1 MAAAKVVD
9 GKHAAVRADAAV
21 RVGKLDLQVV
31 DGLAVKQGGYTVN
44 TCAVAGEK
52 SGAVGTHDTCN
63 IRTDDV
69 SAGEQLKSTER
80 CIGHEG
86 TTLNNAVLAN
96 LAEVAELDDLEQGVL
111 DDGVRKTGSNVAD
124 GCAFLLRLL
133 NAGVHEDGTARA
145 QVNRECCLGCG
156 GCKLADVHLHGVGK
170 GCNKGTAAC
179 RASLVQH
186 DVLND
191 AVFDLQTLHVLA
203 ANIKNEINVWD
214 KCLSATQV
222 SNSLNLARVCAESL
236 NQDALAITGG
246 CDVANNAVGR
256 HLVVDGVH
264 NFASGT
270 QNVAVVI
277 VVPGVKKLALLANN
291 SSLHSGRTCVD
302 ANEHASVVV
311 GQLAFGDYLLV
322 VAGLEVIK
330 VLLSGKEW
338 VKTSNLGALD
348 VLEVVQCVHDL
359 RKGDWSVRLAR
370 QSSARCN
377 KEVGVLWQDDVLV
390 VQVKRDVEATA
401 QLREVLQRAAEKR
414 DVAADRVTTGQAR
427 DGLVCNSLEDG
438 SGDVGRSGTLV
449 EQRLNVGLSKNAAAR
464 CNWVDLLDI
473 FCQLVEAGCVGLE
486 KRRHLVDERTGTTC
500 AGTIHAL
507 LNTVVKVDDLCVLA
521 AQLNSNV
528 GLRDQRLNGA
538 LGSDNLLDKLQVKPL
553 RQEHSA
559 GTGDCGV
566 HRCLAN
572 VLLSFDEQG
581 ARGCA
586 NVGVVTL
593 VVCVNQRA
601 VLVDDGQLYGCGTNV
616 DAQHKVGLRQVKWD
630 VWCKLGTIL
639 YQLKLWTN
647 HCFPL
652 REQELQA
659 QIVEHLA

>member
-1 MAAAKVVD
+1 M
-9 GKHAAVRADAAV
+9 
-21 RVGKLDLQVV
+21 
-31 DGLAVKQGGYTVN
+31 
-44 TCAVAGEK
+44 
-52 SGAVGTHDTCN
+52 
-63 IRTDDV
+63 
-69 SAGEQLKSTER
+69 
-80 CIGHEG
+80 
-86 TTLNNAVLAN
+86 
-96 LAEVAELDDLEQGVL
+96 
-111 DDGVRKTGSNVAD
+111 
-124 GCAFLLRLL
+124 
-133 NAGVHEDGTARA
+133 
-145 QVNRECCLGCG
+145 
-156 GCKLADVHLHGVGK
+156 
-170 GCNKGTAAC
+170 
-179 RASLVQH
+179 
-186 DVLND
+186 LND

-222 SNSLNLARVCAESL
+222 SNSLNLARVCAEGL
-236 NQDALAITGG
+236 NQDALTITGS

-264 NFASGT
+264 NLTSSA
-270 QNVAVVI
+270 QNIAVVI

-291 SSLHSGRTCVD
+291 SSLHGGRTCVD
-302 ANEHASVVV
+302 ADEHASVVV

-322 VAGLEVIK
+322 VTSLEVVK
-330 VLLSGKEW
+330 VLLSGKERIQ
-338 VKTSNLGALD
+338 TGNLGALD
-348 VLEVVQCVHDL
+348 ILKVIQCLHDL
-359 RKGDWSVRLAR
+359 RKGDWSVGLAR
-370 QSSARCN
+370 QSSTRCN

-390 VQVKRDVEATA
+390 VQVKRDVEATT

-414 DVAADRVTTGQAR
+414 DVTADRVTTGQAR
-427 DGLVCNSLEDG
+427 NGLVCNGLEDG
-438 SGDVGRSGTLV
+438 SGDVGRSGTLI
-449 EQRLNVGLSKNAAAR
+449 EQRLNVGLSKNATAR
-464 CNWVDLLDI
+464 CNWVDLLDV

-486 KRRHLVDERTGTTC
+486 ERRHLVDKRTSTTC

-507 LNTVVKVDDLCVLA
+507 LNAVVKVDNLCILA
-521 AQLNSNV
+521 AQLNGNV
-528 GLRDQRLNGA
+528 GLRDQRLNSA

-553 RQEHSA
+553 CQEHSA

-566 HRCLAN
+566 HGCLAN
-572 VLLSFDEQG
+572 MLLSFNKQG

-630 VWCKLGTIL
+630 VWCQLGTIL

>member
-1 MAAAKVVD
+1 M
-9 GKHAAVRADAAV
+9 
-21 RVGKLDLQVV
+21 
-31 DGLAVKQGGYTVN
+31 
-44 TCAVAGEK
+44 
-52 SGAVGTHDTCN
+52 
-63 IRTDDV
+63 
-69 SAGEQLKSTER
+69 
-80 CIGHEG
+80 
-86 TTLNNAVLAN
+86 
-96 LAEVAELDDLEQGVL
+96 
-111 DDGVRKTGSNVAD
+111 
-124 GCAFLLRLL
+124 
-133 NAGVHEDGTARA
+133 
-145 QVNRECCLGCG
+145 
-156 GCKLADVHLHGVGK
+156 
-170 GCNKGTAAC
+170 
-179 RASLVQH
+179 
-186 DVLND
+186 LND

-222 SNSLNLARVCAESL
+222 SNGLNLARVCTQSL
-236 NQDALAITGG
+236 NQDALTITGG
-246 CDVANNAVGR
+246 CDMANNAVGR

-264 NFASGT
+264 DFASGT
-270 QNVAVVI
+270 QDIAVVI

-302 ANEHASVVV
+302 ANEHAAVVV
-311 GQLAFGDYLLV
+311 GQLAFGDYLLI
-322 VAGLEVIK
+322 VAGLEVVK
-330 VLLSGKEW
+330 VLLSSKEW
-338 VKTSNLGALD
+338 VQTSNLGALD
-348 VLEVVQCVHDL
+348 VLEVVQRLHDL
-359 RKGDWSVRLAR
+359 RKGDWSVGLAR

-377 KEVGVLWQDDVLV
+377 KEVSVLWQDDVLV

-401 QLREVLQRAAEKR
+401 QFREVLQRAAEKR

-427 DGLVCNSLEDG
+427 DSLICNGLEDG
-438 SGDVGRSGTLV
+438 SSDVGRSGTLV

-464 CNWVDLLDI
+464 CNWVDLLDV

-486 KRRHLVDERTGTTC
+486 ERRHLVDKRTSTTC

-507 LNTVVKVDDLCVLA
+507 LNAVVKVDDLCVLA
-521 AQLNSNV
+521 AQLNGYV
-528 GLRDQRLNGA
+528 GLRDQRLNSA
-538 LGSDNLLDKLQVKPL
+538 LRSDNLLDKLQVKPL

-566 HRCLAN
+566 HGCLAN
-572 VLLSFDEQG
+572 MLLSFNKQG

-593 VVCVNQRA
+593 VVCVNQRT

-630 VWCKLGTIL
+630 VWCQLGTIL

-659 QIVEHLA
+659 QIVERLA

>member
-1 MAAAKVVD
+1 M
-9 GKHAAVRADAAV
+9 

-145 QVNRECCLGCG
+145 QINRECCLGCG

-236 NQDALAITGG
+236 NQDALTITGG
-246 CDVANNAVGR
+246 CDVTDDAVGR

-264 NFASGT
+264 NLASGT
-270 QNVAVVI
+270 QNVAVII

-291 SSLHSGRTCVD
+291 CSFHGSRTCVNTD
-302 ANEHASVVV
+302 EYATVVV
-311 GQLAFGDYLLV
+311 SQLTLWHYLLV
-322 VAGLEVIK
+322 VASLEVVK
-330 VLLSGKEW
+330 VLLSSKEW
-338 VKTSNLGALD
+338 VQTGNLGALD
-348 VLEVVQCVHDL
+348 VLEVIQCLHNL
-359 RKGDWSVRLAR
+359 RKGDWSVGLAR
-370 QSSARCN
+370 QSSTRCN
-377 KEVGVLWQDDVLV
+377 KKVGVLWQDDVLI

-414 DVAADRVTTGQAR
+414 NVAADRVTTSQAR

-438 SGDVGRSGTLV
+438 SSDVGRSGTLV
-449 EQRLNVGLSKNAAAR
+449 KQRLNVGLSKNAAAR
-464 CNWVDLLDI
+464 CNWVDLLDV
-473 FCQLVEAGCVGLE
+473 FCQLIEASCVGLE
-486 KRRHLVDERTGTTC
+486 ERRHLVDKRTGTTS

-521 AQLNSNV
+521 AQLNGNV
-528 GLRDQRLNGA
+528 GLRNQRLNGA
-538 LGSDNLLDKLQVKPL
+538 L
-553 RQEHSA
+553 
-559 GTGDCGV
+559 
-566 HRCLAN
+566 
-572 VLLSFDEQG
+572 
-581 ARGCA
+581 
-586 NVGVVTL
+586 
-593 VVCVNQRA
+593 
-601 VLVDDGQLYGCGTNV
+601 
-616 DAQHKVGLRQVKWD
+616 
-630 VWCKLGTIL
+630 
-639 YQLKLWTN
+639 
-647 HCFPL
+647 
-652 REQELQA
+652 
-659 QIVEHLA
+659 

>member
-1 MAAAKVVD
+1 ML
-9 GKHAAVRADAAV
+9 AD
-21 RVGKLDLQVV
+21 
-31 DGLAVKQGGYTVN
+31 
-44 TCAVAGEK
+44 
-52 SGAVGTHDTCN
+52 
-63 IRTDDV
+63 
-69 SAGEQLKSTER
+69 
-80 CIGHEG
+80 
-86 TTLNNAVLAN
+86 
-96 LAEVAELDDLEQGVL
+96 LAEVAELNDLEQGVL

-133 NAGVHEDGTARA
+133 DAGVHEDGTARA
-145 QVNRECCLGCG
+145 QVNRECCLGCS
-156 GCKLADVHLHGVGK
+156 GCKLADVHLHGVSK
-170 GCNKGTAAC
+170 GRNKGAAAC

-191 AVFDLQTLHVLA
+191 AIFDLQTLHVLA

-222 SNSLNLARVCAESL
+222 SDGLNLARVCAESL
-236 NQDALAITGG
+236 NQDTLAITGG
-246 CDVANNAVGR
+246 CNVANNAVGR

-264 NFASGT
+264 NLASGT

-277 VVPGVKKLALLANN
+277 VVPGIKQLALLANN
-291 SSLHSGRTCVD
+291 CSLHSGRTCVD
-302 ANEHASVVV
+302 ANKHASVVV

-322 VAGLEVIK
+322 VASLEVVK
-330 VLLSGKEW
+330 VLLGSKEW
-338 VKTSNLGALD
+338 VQTSNLGALD
-348 VLEVVQCVHDL
+348 VLEVVQCLHDL
-359 RKGDWSVRLAR
+359 RKGDWAVGLAR

-377 KEVGVLWQDDVLV
+377 KEVSVLWQDDVLV
-390 VQVKRDVEATA
+390 VQVKRDVEAAA

-414 DVAADRVTTGQAR
+414 DVAADRVTTSQAR
-427 DGLVCNSLEDG
+427 NGLVCNGLEDG
-438 SGDVGRSGTLV
+438 GCDVGRSSTLV

-464 CNWVDLLDI
+464 CNWVDLLDV
-473 FCQLVEAGCVGLE
+473 FCQLVEAGCVGLKE
-486 KRRHLVDERTGTTC
+486 RRHLVDERTGTTC

-521 AQLNSNV
+521 AQLNGYV
-528 GLRDQRLNGA
+528 GLRNQRLNSA
-538 LGSDNLLDKLQVKPL
+538 LGSDDLLNKLQVKPL
-553 RQEHSA
+553 CQQHSA

-566 HRCLAN
+566 HGCLAN
-572 VLLSFDEQG
+572 VLLGFDKQG
-581 ARGCA
+581 ARSCT

-630 VWCKLGTIL
+630 VWCKLGTIF

-659 QIVEHLA
+659 QIVERLA